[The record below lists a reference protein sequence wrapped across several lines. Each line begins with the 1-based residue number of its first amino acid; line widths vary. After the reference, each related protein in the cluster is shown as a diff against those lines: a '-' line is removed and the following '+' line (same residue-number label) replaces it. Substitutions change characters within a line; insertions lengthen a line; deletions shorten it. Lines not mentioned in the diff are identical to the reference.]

1 MTGIKWPQ
9 TGGRCAGE
17 IGADEINERIDH
29 VDTIARG
36 SLNSGPQSDAGEPG
50 SELPDLGRH
59 TLAGRGCIAVLKELE
74 AAVQNI
80 PDRWLFDERELASA
94 LKQKHPLVYP
104 DYVASLEDWVAARS
118 SHYRKML
125 PGVLAGLDRDR
136 GCYSSPFFHFTSSDM
151 ILSLDA
157 RTVRQ
162 SRLRF
167 WVPAHSCLFM
177 NPVGCAFVRALRPD
191 LDPIVVE
198 SETHSLVVTDEGF
211 VDLNVQALGEPPSE
225 VRAELFKAKQ

>member
-1 MTGIKWPQ
+1 MTGIKWTE
-9 TGGRCAGE
+9 TGSRCAAGNW
-17 IGADEINERIDH
+17 ADEIDENIDH
-29 VDTIARG
+29 VDAIPTD
-36 SLNSGPQSDAGEPG
+36 SPG
-50 SELPDLGRH
+50 GELPALGRH
-59 TLAGRGCIAVLKELE
+59 TLKELE

-94 LKQKHPLVYP
+94 LKGKHPLVYP

-118 SHYRKML
+118 SHYREML

-136 GCYSSPFFHFTSSDM
+136 GCYSSPFFHFTSSDG
-151 ILSLDA
+151 ILSLDG
-157 RTVRQ
+157 RTIRQ

-198 SETHSLVVTDEGF
+198 SETHSLVVTAEGF
-211 VDLNVQALGEPPSE
+211 VDLNIQALGEPPGE
-225 VRAELFKAKQ
+225 ARAELFRAEQ

>member
-1 MTGIKWPQ
+1 MTGIKWTE
-9 TGGRCAGE
+9 TGGPCAAGN
-17 IGADEINERIDH
+17 GADEINERIDH
-29 VDTIARG
+29 ADAIPTD
-36 SLNSGPQSDAGEPG
+36 SPDSGIQSDAGEPG
-50 SELPDLGRH
+50 GELPALGRH
-59 TLAGRGCIAVLKELE
+59 TLTGRGCIAVPKELE

-80 PDRWLFDERELASA
+80 PDRWLFDERELAIA

-104 DYVASLEDWVAARS
+104 DYVSALEDWVAARS
-118 SHYRKML
+118 SHYREML

-136 GCYSSPFFHFTSSDM
+136 GCYSSPFFHFTSSDG
-151 ILSLDA
+151 ILSLDG
-157 RTVRQ
+157 RTIRQ

-198 SETHSLVVTDEGF
+198 SETHSLVVTAEGF

-225 VRAELFKAKQ
+225 ARAELFKAKQ

>member
-1 MTGIKWPQ
+1 MTG
-9 TGGRCAGE
+9 TSRS
-17 IGADEINERIDH
+17 
-29 VDTIARG
+29 VDAARK
-36 SLNSGPQSDAGEPG
+36 PA
-50 SELPDLGRH
+50 RKR
-59 TLAGRGCIAVLKELE
+59 TLSGRGCIAVLKEHN
-74 AAVQNI
+74 AAVHDA

-94 LKQKHPLVYP
+94 LKGRHPRVYP
-104 DYVASLEDWVAARS
+104 DYVAALEDWVAARS
-118 SHYRKML
+118 SHFREML

-136 GCYSSPFFHFTSSDM
+136 GCYSSPFFHFTFTDL

-225 VRAELFKAKQ
+225 ARTELFKANQ

>member
-1 MTGIKWPQ
+1 M
-9 TGGRCAGE
+9 
-17 IGADEINERIDH
+17 
-29 VDTIARG
+29 
-36 SLNSGPQSDAGEPG
+36 
-50 SELPDLGRH
+50 
-59 TLAGRGCIAVLKELE
+59 KELE

-94 LKQKHPLVYP
+94 LKRKHPLVYP
-104 DYVASLEDWVAARS
+104 DYVTALKSWVADWPPHFRE
-118 SHYRKML
+118 MF
-125 PGVLAGLDRDR
+125 PDVLAGLGRDR
-136 GCYSSPFFHFTSSDM
+136 GCYSSPFFHFTSTDL

-167 WVPAHSCLFM
+167 WVPAHSCWWM

-191 LDPIVVE
+191 LEPIVVE

-211 VDLNVQALGEPPSE
+211 VDLNTQALCETPSE
-225 VRAELFKAKQ
+225 ARAELFKAKQ